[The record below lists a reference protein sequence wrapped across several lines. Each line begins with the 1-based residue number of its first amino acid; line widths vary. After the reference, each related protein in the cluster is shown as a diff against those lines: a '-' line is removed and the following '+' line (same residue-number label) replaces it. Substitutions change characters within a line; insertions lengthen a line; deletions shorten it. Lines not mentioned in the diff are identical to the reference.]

1 VTWCTWTSR
10 KLSNIPDGGGHKV
23 HGRAFGGRNK
33 TAHRDPARPRKVSGR
48 ANLGHS
54 YLHNAVDD
62 YSRLAYTEILCDETT
77 ETATAF

>member
-1 VTWCTWTSR
+1 VAAT
-10 KLSNIPDGGGHKV
+10 KPLIAIPPG
-23 HGRAFGGRNK
+23 
-33 TAHRDPARPRKVSGR
+33 PRKVSGR